1 MSNGKFIQPPGGPPP
16 GMAPQGPPGMAPP
29 GPPPQ
34 ANVNVNPQDLDDVMC
49 ECGNYTFV
57 DVVLMKEIPAI
68 LSPTGQAGLVPQK
81 VIACYACGKVPDQIA
96 KQLAG
101 TWFKRPP
108 GEETDPEAGIVSTSL
123 PELEKIELAEDG
135 D

>member
-1 MSNGKFIQPPGGPPP
+1 MSNGQFIQPPGGPPP
-16 GMAPQGPPGMAPP
+16 GMAPPGAPP
-29 GPPPQ
+29 GAPPQ

-96 KQLAG
+96 NQL
-101 TWFKRPP
+101 TDSWFKKPQ
-108 GEETDPEAGIVSTSL
+108 GAEADPDAGIVSTSL
-123 PELEKIELAEDG
+123 PELAKIELDTDG